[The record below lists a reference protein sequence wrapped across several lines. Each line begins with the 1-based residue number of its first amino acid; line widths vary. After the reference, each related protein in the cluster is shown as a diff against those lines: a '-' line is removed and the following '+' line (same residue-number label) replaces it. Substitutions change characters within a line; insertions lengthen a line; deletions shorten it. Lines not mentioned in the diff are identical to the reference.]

1 MKPFFKQVMGMTLIA
16 SAMTVTTPG
25 RAWVQDTSRS
35 TTKDTTTT
43 RPATPVVPPGGSSA
57 TPRGTSA
64 SDAPARAPLPF
75 GVGEQLSYIVAV
87 GGAKVGTGKMEL
99 LGIEDVRGRPTF
111 HSYFS
116 IQGGFLMFKVNDVL
130 ESWFDTTTLSSRR
143 FIQRISEV
151 NYKRE
156 RHYDIYPSRAVFQ
169 QDTLPEEPSVPAP
182 LDDASFMYFVRTV
195 PLVVGQT
202 YTFDRYFRPDRNPV
216 IVKVLRKER
225 VKVPAGT
232 FNTVVIQPIIKSQG
246 IFADG
251 GEAQMWITDDDRR
264 MMVQFKAKVPYL
276 KTLDLYLQSYRPPTN
291 ASASR
296 Q

>member
-1 MKPFFKQVMGMTLIA
+1 MKPLLNQVPTMALIA
-16 SAMTVTTPG
+16 VAMIVTTPG
-25 RAWVQDTSRS
+25 RAWVQDSTKRATKDSTSRS
-35 TTKDTTTT
+35 GTPIVAPDETSGTT
-43 RPATPVVPPGGSSA
+43 
-57 TPRGTSA
+57 
-64 SDAPARAPLPF
+64 APARGPLPF
-75 GVGEQLSYIVAV
+75 GVGEQLNYTVAV

-99 LGIEDVRGRPTF
+99 LGIEDVRGEPSF
-111 HSYFS
+111 HSYFNV
-116 IQGGFLMFKVNDVL
+116 QGGFLMFKVNDVL

-156 RHYDIYPSRAVFQ
+156 RHFDIYPNRAVFQ
-169 QDTLPEEPSVPAP
+169 QQGSPEEPSVPQP
-182 LDDASFMYFVRTV
+182 LDDASFLYFVRTV

-202 YTFDRYFRPDRNPV
+202 YTFHRYFRPDRNPV

-225 VKVPAGT
+225 VKVPAGEFDT
-232 FNTVVIQPIIKSQG
+232 IVIQPIIKSQG

-251 GEAQMWITDDDRR
+251 GEAQMWLTDDDRR